1 MDITIKGKKRNQDIR
16 LTDDRL
22 ICDGTEYLYSDI
34 SSIWVG
40 GLFSTSIDCTYRGRH
55 HAFKIDKDAKE
66 EAEKAAAEA
75 QKKIEDFVRGFAY
88 PVSNPKPVAEVYRF
102 CKTQGLKSWDVSENN
117 FTKWYERV
125 MDQLEPDEEVRLP
138 FQATG
143 FFRVS
148 EKGITMQMDQIL
160 FAGAATNRRMVF
172 CQGVVKDGKIRSI
185 PYDEIENVSVSGQGL
200 FTAVF
205 IKCKNS
211 ENNVGL
217 KDVDSNLGRRIADVV
232 RRGKAL
238 TDG

>member
-1 MDITIKGKKRNQDIR
+1 MDITIKGKKRNQDVR

-34 SSIWVG
+34 ACIWVG

-55 HAFKIDKDAKE
+55 HAFKIDKDAKA

-75 QKKIEDFVRGFAY
+75 QNKIEEIARNFAY
-88 PVSNPKPVAEVYRF
+88 PVSSPRPVSEVYSF

-117 FTKWYERV
+117 FSKWYGKV

-148 EKGITMQMDQIL
+148 ENGITLQIDQIL
-160 FAGAATNRRMVF
+160 FAGAATDRRIVF

-185 PYDEIENVSVSGQGL
+185 PYDEIEEVRVSAQGLVSG
-200 FTAVF
+200 VF
-205 IKCKNS
+205 IKCRNK

-217 KDVDSNLGRRIADVV
+217 KDVSSNLARRITEAVK
-232 RRGKAL
+232 RGKSA
-238 TDG
+238 GE